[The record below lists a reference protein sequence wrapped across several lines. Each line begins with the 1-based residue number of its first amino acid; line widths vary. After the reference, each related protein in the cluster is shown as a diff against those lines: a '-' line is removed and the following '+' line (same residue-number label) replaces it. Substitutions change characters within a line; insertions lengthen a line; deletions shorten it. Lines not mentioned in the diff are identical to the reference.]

1 MKVLRNLFTLLLVT
15 GGLLVQAQTADEIVA
30 KHIAAIGGADSW
42 KKVNSMYQEG
52 SMTVQGTDV
61 AIAMTVLHKKGMRQ
75 NISLMGMTGYQIMT
89 PTAGWNFMPF
99 QGQQKPEAITAD
111 ELKENV
117 DELDTQ
123 GELIDYKTKG
133 HTVEY
138 LGKDDV
144 EGTEAYKL
152 RITQKSGKVKTFYI
166 DPASNYIIR
175 TVAKQKANGQEVEVT
190 TDLSDYKKLPEGIV
204 VPMSV
209 KLPFGQMKV
218 TKVEVN
224 KPVDENLFKPDTK

>member
-166 DPASNYIIR
+166 DPATNYIIR

-190 TDLSDYKKLPEGIV
+190 TDLSDYKKLPESIV
-204 VPMSV
+204 MPMSV

>member
-1 MKVLRNLFTLLLVT
+1 MKALRNLLTVLFVA
-15 GGLLVQAQTADEIVA
+15 GGLLAQAQTADEIVA

-144 EGTEAYKL
+144 EGTEAYKM

>member
-1 MKVLRNLFTLLLVT
+1 MKALRNLLTTLFVA
-15 GGLLVQAQTADEIVA
+15 GGLLAQAQTADEIVA
-30 KHIAAIGGADSW
+30 KHITAIGGADSW

-52 SMTVQGTDV
+52 SVTVQGTDV
-61 AIAMTVLHKKGMRQ
+61 AIAMTVLHNKGMRQ

-111 ELKENV
+111 ELKENA

-123 GELIDYKTKG
+123 GELVDYKSKG

-152 RITQKSGKVKTFYI
+152 RITHKSGKVKTFYI

-175 TVAKQKANGQEVEVT
+175 TVSKQKANGQEVEMT

-224 KPVDENLFKPDTK
+224 KPVDENLFKPDVK

>member
-1 MKVLRNLFTLLLVT
+1 
-15 GGLLVQAQTADEIVA
+15 
-30 KHIAAIGGADSW
+30 
-42 KKVNSMYQEG
+42 
-52 SMTVQGTDV
+52 
-61 AIAMTVLHKKGMRQ
+61 MRQ

>member
-1 MKVLRNLFTLLLVT
+1 MKALRNLLTVLFVA
-15 GGLLVQAQTADEIVA
+15 GGLLAQAQTADEIVA
-30 KHIAAIGGADSW
+30 KHITAIGGADSW
-42 KKVNSMYQEG
+42 KKINSMYQEG

-166 DPASNYIIR
+166 DPATNYIIR

>member
-1 MKVLRNLFTLLLVT
+1 MKALRNLLTVLFVA
-15 GGLLVQAQTADEIVA
+15 GGLLAQAQTADEIVA
-30 KHIAAIGGADSW
+30 KHITAIGGADSW
-42 KKVNSMYQEG
+42 KKINSMYQEG

-175 TVAKQKANGQEVEVT
+175 TVSKQKANGQEVEVT

>member
-1 MKVLRNLFTLLLVT
+1 MKALRNLFTLLLVT
-15 GGLLVQAQTADEIVA
+15 GGLLAQAQTADEIVA
-30 KHIAAIGGADSW
+30 KHITAIGGADSW
-42 KKVNSMYQEG
+42 KKINSVYQEG

-61 AIAMTVLHKKGMRQ
+61 AISMTVLHNKGMRQ

-144 EGTEAYKL
+144 EGTEAYKM

-204 VPMSV
+204 MPMSV